1 MPKKKTKVV
10 DEEVKEKDLET
21 KEIILDDEE
30 KVLDPDVAVPEIIEE
45 DLEDDEMSE
54 MDDDELDPFK
64 DKWEE

>member
-1 MPKKKTKVV
+1 MPKIKTNTKKAEPV
-10 DEEVKEKDLET
+10 EKDPET

-30 KVLDPDVAVPEIIEE
+30 KVLDPEVVIGDVVTDDTEDEE
-45 DLEDDEMSE
+45 G